1 MCKFQ
6 VILAFSSIIAFAT
19 VEAFLP
25 SRFSSTLKS
34 PSTAL
39 NSFSGDHREDYEY
52 SILNNQKRTCIQHFL
67 SQRSFQSFMYLITEM
82 RDPHTSDWI
91 ERFLQ
96 APSLLAYH
104 GTGALNT
111 TIFDEWDSYFLEMAK
126 QPNEKIIIQS
136 RRNSGSKNNNPYLQS
151 ERVSTISALLFLSQR
166 ILRWNDQAT
175 EKRNKATLTF
185 FMSTISIYIYILE
198 SSH

>member
-1 MCKFQ
+1 MCADCIAFIQLSMCKFQ
-6 VILAFSSIIAFAT
+6 AILAFSSLIAFAT

-25 SRFSSTLKS
+25 SKFSSTRKS
-34 PSTAL
+34 PSTAVY
-39 NSFSGDHREDYEY
+39 SFSGDHRDYEH

-126 QPNEKIIIQS
+126 QPKEKIIIHS

-151 ERVSTISALLFLSQR
+151 DRVSKISAVLFLLQR
-166 ILRWNDQAT
+166 ILRCNDQAT
-175 EKRNKATLTF
+175 EK
-185 FMSTISIYIYILE
+185 
-198 SSH
+198 